1 MKDFT
6 LSILFL
12 TQTMTLYMK
21 GDDGEPQGELPS
33 PRSVKYIHSDPQV
46 TEEAVREFTMSL
58 YRVVI
63 HSTEFSDGLAKV
75 VIPVID
81 R

>member
-21 GDDGEPQGELPS
+21 RGEGEPQGELPS
-33 PRSVKYIHSDPQV
+33 PRSVKYVHSDPQV
-46 TEEAVREFTMSL
+46 TEESVREFTMAL
-58 YRVVI
+58 FRVVT
-63 HSTEFSDGLAKV
+63 HSTEFSDGLTKV